1 MKKGFS
7 VNILRVVFWD
17 QLSVSISSLRDIQPS
32 DTVLMCELRD
42 EVTRIKHH
50 PKKIA
55 LWFSSMRNFA
65 EELIN
70 KGINVRYIDFNDA
83 FNTHNLT
90 QEVKRAVNSLEIK
103 KIIATGPGEY
113 HFQETVQSW
122 AKSLDVDVEIR
133 ADDRFLCDIE
143 EFKKW
148 AGTKKELRM
157 EYFYRN
163 MRKKYNILME
173 SDGLPTGGLWNYDKD
188 NRKPPSSNIIPI
200 KRINHEKSEIL
211 KNVLELVRD
220 NFDNHFGDLDPFYY
234 AITRDQALIEL
245 DHFIDKL
252 LPHFGDYQDA
262 MLEGNAYIY
271 HSLLSSYINI
281 GLLLPLEVCR
291 KAEAAYRKGRAS
303 LNSVEGFIRQI
314 LGWREF
320 IRAIY
325 WFKMPE
331 YAELNTLDAKT
342 SLPDFY
348 WGEKT
353 NMKCMSEA
361 VSHTKIHAYSHHI
374 QRLMVTGNFAL
385 LAGLDVKEVQSWY
398 LAVYSDAYEWVEMPN
413 TLGMA
418 LFGDGGIVASKPY
431 AASGQYINKM
441 SNFCKQCY
449 YDVKDITGPKACPFN
464 ALYWNFL
471 QRNRE
476 RFKKNPRLSFMYA
489 TWDKFKQEKKD
500 AIISRALNVLKEMAD
515 KTL

>member
-1 MKKGFS
+1 MS
-7 VNILRVVFWD
+7 ILRIVFWD
-17 QLSVSISSLRDIQPS
+17 QLSLSISSLRDVQPR

-42 EVTRIKHH
+42 EVTRVEHH

-55 LWFSSMRNFA
+55 LWFSAMRHFA

-70 KGINVRYIDFNDA
+70 KGINVQYVDFNDTL
-83 FNTHNLT
+83 NTHNLN
-90 QEVKRAVNSLEIK
+90 QEVKRAVHSLFIK
-103 KIIATGPGEY
+103 KIIVTEPGEY
-113 HFQETVQSW
+113 HYKNTMESW
-122 AKSLDVDVEIR
+122 EKSLAVDLEIR
-133 ADDRFLCDIE
+133 TDDRFLCSIE

-148 AGTKKELRM
+148 AGIKKELRM

-173 SDGLPTGGLWNYDKD
+173 PDGQPTGGLWNYDKD
-188 NRKPPSSNIIPI
+188 NRQSPSSNIIPI
-200 KRINHEKSEIL
+200 KRISHKKSEIL
-211 KNVLELVRD
+211 KNVLELVRN
-220 NFDNHFGDLDPFYY
+220 NFNDHFGDLDPFYY
-234 AITRDQALIEL
+234 AITQDQALIEL
-245 DHFIDKL
+245 NHFIDKI
-252 LPHFGDYQDA
+252 LPYFGDYQDA
-262 MLEGNAYIY
+262 MLKGNAYLY

-281 GLLLPLEVCR
+281 GLLLPLEVCQ
-291 KAEAAYRKGRAS
+291 KAEAAYRKGKIS
-303 LNSVEGFIRQI
+303 INSAEGFIRQI

-320 IRAIY
+320 IRGVY
-325 WFKMPE
+325 WLKMPG
-331 YAELNTLDAKT
+331 YADLNTLNSKNP
-342 SLPDFY
+342 LPNFY

-353 NMKCMSEA
+353 HMMCVSEA

-385 LAGLDVKEVQSWY
+385 LAGLDVKEVQEWY

-449 YDVKDITGPKACPFN
+449 YDVKDMTGSKACPFN

-471 QRNRE
+471 QHHRE
-476 RFKKNPRLSFMYA
+476 SFAKNPRLSFIYA
-489 TWDKFKQEKKD
+489 TWDKFETSKKN
-500 AIISRALNVLKEMAD
+500 AITSKASNILKKMEEGN
-515 KTL
+515 L